1 MKPKHI
7 GLDTT
12 LTAKKI
18 KVETPF
24 GSLES
29 DSGNH
34 FIDVISV
41 VGVIAVLY
49 IGKKL
54 INKYIK

>member
-1 MKPKHI
+1 MAN
-7 GLDTT
+7 DTPSV
-12 LTAKKI
+12 KKF
-18 KVETPF
+18 KLETPM
-24 GSLES
+24 GTLES

-41 VGVIAVLY
+41 VGVIAVLF

-54 INKYIK
+54 IGRYFR

>member
-1 MKPKHI
+1 MVERKKEPK
-7 GLDTT
+7 
-12 LTAKKI
+12 KFKM
-18 KVETPF
+18 ETPIAT
-24 GSLES
+24 LES

-41 VGVIAVLY
+41 VGVIAVIY

-54 INKYIK
+54 IGKLFGKSKS

>member
-1 MKPKHI
+1 MAKEIPSPK
-7 GLDTT
+7 
-12 LTAKKI
+12 KFKI
-18 KVETPF
+18 ETPM
-24 GSLES
+24 GTLES

-41 VGVIAVLY
+41 VGVIAVLF

-54 INKYIK
+54 IGRYFR